1 MSTFFQN
8 PEPDT
13 IFEQL
18 TSGLRRVSPFAAMF
32 DAAEDTLLVDRPE
45 GFTPEDIGRLAWQSL
60 PEAERDEAMDQLFY
74 TYWSAREND
83 REEMARYERE
93 QATRTELA
101 RRLDER
107 ETALVLGNEVPPEL
121 DTDIARLARI
131 LIGGAR

>member
-13 IFEQL
+13 IFEQI
-18 TSGLRRVSPFAAMF
+18 TSGLRRVSPFTAMF

-45 GFTPEDIGRLAWQSL
+45 GFTPEDIGRLAYESL

-93 QATRTELA
+93 QQTRTELA
-101 RRLDER
+101 DLLDVLEARR
-107 ETALVLGNEVPPEL
+107 VLGIEPSPEL
-121 DTDIARLARI
+121 NADIARLART
-131 LIGGAR
+131 LLGGAR

>member
-18 TSGLRRVSPFAAMF
+18 TSGLRRVSPLAAMF

-45 GFTPEDIGRLAWQSL
+45 GFTPEDIGRLAWESL
-60 PEAERDEAMDQLFY
+60 PEGERDEAMDQLFY

-93 QATRTELA
+93 QKTRSSLA
-101 RRLDER
+101 RRLDEFEAR
-107 ETALVLGNEVPPEL
+107 QVLGFEVSPEL
-121 DTDIARLARI
+121 VADIARLART
-131 LIGGAR
+131 LLGGAR